1 MSDIPV
7 ITIDGPVASGKGT
20 VARRLAQALGFHC
33 LESGLLYRL
42 VGFLA
47 QKNGIPLDDEGA
59 LGAAAKT
66 IDLALLSDGN
76 LCLLL
81 QDEPIGKLASTVAVY
96 GKVRQALLDAQ
107 RQAKRM
113 PGLVAEGRDMGTV
126 VFPEA
131 KLKVFLTASIEAR
144 AERRLKQLID
154 QGKNVNLT
162 DLLQEISSRDARD
175 KVREKAPLLPA
186 KDAWVVDTTAM
197 NAEEVVKAIL
207 RRAQRLGIER

>member
-47 QKNGIPLDDEGA
+47 QKNGIPLDDEDA

-66 IDLALLSDGN
+66 IDLALLSNDN

-96 GKVRQALLDAQ
+96 GKVRQALLDVQ
-107 RQAKRM
+107 RQAKKM

-175 KVREKAPLLPA
+175 KVREKGLL
-186 KDAWVVDTTAM
+186 
-197 NAEEVVKAIL
+197 
-207 RRAQRLGIER
+207 G